1 MDKKKNKKA
10 EKKAEKQEE
19 VILASEETI
28 VKEKKDH
35 STIVLPVIL
44 ILALVG
50 SIIGTIVTTKYILP
64 PESAQAQ
71 SAPTSTGKISEDQ
84 VIVPLEEFVVNL
96 AKEEKGSEQYIRVTL
111 SILVANEKESEEL
124 QKNMALV
131 RDSVVNVLRQK
142 KAEDILNAEDGVK
155 NLKKELQDVINEAY
169 GKMIIQE
176 VYVTDFVIQ

>member
-44 ILALVG
+44 ILAIVG

-64 PESAQAQ
+64 PE

-96 AKEEKGSEQYIRVTL
+96 AKEEKNSEQYIRVTL

>member
-10 EKKAEKQEE
+10 KKKAEKQEE
-19 VILASEETI
+19 VNLTSEETI

-44 ILALVG
+44 IIAIVG

-96 AKEEKGSEQYIRVTL
+96 AKEEIGSVQYICMKF
-111 SILVANEKESEEL
+111 SILISNDK
-124 QKNMALV
+124 
-131 RDSVVNVLRQK
+131 DSIEQ
-142 KAEDILNAEDGVK
+142 
-155 NLKKELQDVINEAY
+155 
-169 GKMIIQE
+169 II
-176 VYVTDFVIQ
+176 YMD